1 MKLFTYI
8 KTNLLFT
15 LVWGCMYVPDTKI
28 QDGQQIPKWNFWS
41 YLGQFLEFF
50 DTHHSLVVK
59 IHHISTGYISL
70 HYHLVIDCLFEMIW
84 VLAMMP
90 CLMMS
95 VINSLTNSPS
105 MNPMYIVGLLLINY
119 EVWLSKPGVFTLEL
133 KGCCCLAEDC
143 GCVSGLIKL
152 LKSLLTPF

>member
-1 MKLFTYI
+1 
-8 KTNLLFT
+8 
-15 LVWGCMYVPDTKI
+15 
-28 QDGQQIPKWNFWS
+28 
-41 YLGQFLEFF
+41 
-50 DTHHSLVVK
+50 
-59 IHHISTGYISL
+59 
-70 HYHLVIDCLFEMIW
+70 
-84 VLAMMP
+84 MMP

-152 LKSLLTPF
+152 LKSLLTLFLRIVQSYSDSDNSDHPPTVIELKGGNESDQSAEDDESILPIHGPKGEPPCIQYPFCRIQL